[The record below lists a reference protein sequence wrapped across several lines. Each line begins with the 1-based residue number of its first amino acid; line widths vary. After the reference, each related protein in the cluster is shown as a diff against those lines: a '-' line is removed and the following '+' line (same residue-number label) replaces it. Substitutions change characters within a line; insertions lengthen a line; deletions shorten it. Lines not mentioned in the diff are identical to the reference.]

1 MPKGNHGL
9 TLAERPTI
17 FVYLL
22 NTSAKQVVLTFQDES
37 GDTFKP
43 VFLEINPE
51 GVAENIASRSMI
63 ASFRLPDDQP
73 PLTVGKNYQW
83 SLTVIC
89 GETLQLNDPI
99 TDQQFGQVLENSLT
113 DIIEE
118 GNSLNFIQ
126 NTEPKFPGIP
136 VLINSPLYI
145 NRPPIEELAC
155 SEISQPG
162 CVLRIKAPRKMG
174 KSSLL
179 NRVLSHATTLDY
191 KTVYLDFQEAEES
204 VFF

>member
-99 TDQQFGQVLENSLT
+99 TDQQFGQVLENSPT
-113 DIIEE
+113 DIIEV

-136 VLINSPLYI
+136 VLINSLFISTAHQLKSLPALKLA
-145 NRPPIEELAC
+145 NRDVYSALKHPEKWEKVHYLIE
-155 SEISQPG
+155 S
-162 CVLRIKAPRKMG
+162 
-174 KSSLL
+174 
-179 NRVLSHATTLDY
+179 
-191 KTVYLDFQEAEES
+191 YLMLQL
-204 VFF
+204 